1 MALIQKIRSK
11 SGLVLGLMIL
21 AIVAFIGML
30 ITQDSNRSW
39 QNLGN
44 STTVVKAAGK
54 ALDYTELRSDI
65 DAMGGR
71 GDASVMGQM
80 VDMFIDGAII
90 EKEASALGISVPKE
104 ELQALMFGDAAK
116 QIMPSQVVLRN
127 PAFADPK
134 SGRVTME
141 QLENIKNMVSTNQLT
156 PQGLALIAQTEKQV
170 VSDRLQGKL
179 RSLVTN
185 AFFTPD
191 WLVEQEYKALT
202 QPVNFEYVRVPFDR
216 VEDKDAPVTDADYK
230 AFINENPARFTTDEE
245 RRTIEY
251 AVIDIA
257 ASGSDSAR
265 VYKKLADLRD
275 TFRNTTKDSFFVIA
289 KGGAWGEYQKAE
301 AIAAAAKDSFVNAP
315 IGTVYGP
322 FVNGKTYDLVKI
334 VGRKS
339 FPDSVQSRHILLKP
353 SQERSLAAAQA
364 LGDSLAKMLTAG
376 TAKWDS
382 LNAKYSDDQVAKA
395 TGGDLGYQSYDVNF
409 DPTFKEA
416 IFNAPQG
423 KYTVITSSFGVHI
436 IQVTGVKAGKNE
448 SRVRLAT
455 ISELI
460 LPSNETMRAVTRNAN
475 ELLTSSGNTLE
486 GLKKA
491 AAAKNIAVLPASPF
505 RASDNTIG
513 QLGTSTRDIIRWAFD
528 AKKGQLA
535 DQVFT
540 VTNQGESAP
549 SKFVIA
555 GLKNVQ
561 PKGLQSVEDVKE
573 MITPS
578 VKNRKKGEV
587 IASKI
592 QTGDLNAIAGQFNA
606 TIDTATGVT
615 FNANMVPK
623 LGSESKVMGA
633 AFTTAVGASSK
644 AIVGDGG
651 VFVLKVTNKET
662 ITNSPVDK
670 EQLRKQTTEQMRQ
683 ANGGFIRGLRKTAD
697 INDRRIKFF

>member
-11 SGLVLGLMIL
+11 SGLVLALMIL

-170 VSDRLQGKL
+170 ISDRLQGKL

-230 AFINENPARFTTDEE
+230 AFINENPARFTTEEE

-257 ASGSDSAR
+257 ASGSDSAK

-315 IGTVYGP
+315 VGTVYGP
-322 FVNGKTYDLVKI
+322 FVNGKTYDLVKV

-382 LNAKYSDDQVAKA
+382 LNAQYSDDQVAK
-395 TGGDLGYQSYDVNF
+395 TSGGDLGYQSYDVNF
-409 DPTFKEA
+409 DPIFKEA

-448 SRVRLAT
+448 GRVRLAT

-460 LPSNETMRAVTRNAN
+460 LPSNETMRAITRTAN

-491 AAAKNIAVLPASPF
+491 ATAKNIAVLPASPF

-670 EQLRKQTTEQMRQ
+670 EQLRKQTTDQMRQ
-683 ANGGFIRGLRKTAD
+683 ANGGFIRGLRKSANID
-697 INDRRIKFF
+697 DNRVKFF